1 MLAQIR
7 GQLSYNVIES
17 SIAVLDLKIIRKA
30 LMEENEFIM
39 ICENDKLVSLT
50 PLCFMTKDIS
60 KKVITEAI

>member
-1 MLAQIR
+1 
-7 GQLSYNVIES
+7 VIES